1 MVRQAR
7 AASQK
12 SVSWR
17 IKSQPYLYRGGG
29 DCAGQCGNLVLLWSG
44 TQIVYTLVIATTVLI
59 IACPCAWG
67 WRRRCRL
74 FPASGGRLSLGAG
87 AGRRRAATRQ
97 YTRYRRVD
105 KTGTLTEGKP
115 QVVAVKTFA
124 MLMKRRH
131 CVWRRHWSKV
141 PATAGTGDPR

>member
-1 MVRQAR
+1 MVRQAQ

-17 IKSQPYLYRGGG
+17 IKSQPYLYLCGG

-44 TQIVYTLVIATTVLI
+44 TAIVYTLVIATTVLI
-59 IACPCAWG
+59 IACPCALG

-74 FPASGGRLSLGAG
+74 FPASGGRLSLACG

-97 YTRYRRVD
+97 YTRYRRV
-105 KTGTLTEGKP
+105 
-115 QVVAVKTFA
+115 
-124 MLMKRRH
+124 R
-131 CVWRRHWSKV
+131 
-141 PATAGTGDPR
+141 